1 MESWEVNSC
10 GNVRRS
16 GQENEYNDDGTSGD
30 DQFNRSTR
38 EMPFTR
44 IGRSKRSVMS

>member
-10 GNVRRS
+10 RDVRRS
-16 GQENEYNDDGTSGD
+16 GQENEDNDDGTSGD
-30 DQFNRSTR
+30 DQCNRSTR

-44 IGRSKRSVMS
+44 VGRSKRSVVS